1 MSGWQWFWT
10 VVGFILFI
18 IVLIFL
24 YYYAPFEQLFVLVL
38 NGISFSN
45 VIFRVALVVGIVGF
59 CVFHWHAYRLH
70 VSRQHSVDVMVLSSL
85 RGSTFIAVLLSG
97 GATLQSLQILCV
109 YLLGGGD
116 LVDAEVR
123 EAARRGGRAGGADR
137 ALLRDLLA
145 VEGGS
150 FGDPDRLSPAPPR
163 GRRFQASEDRSRA
176 GTDRKLVEHVAGAG
190 GRWSRPAGSNR

>member
-10 VVGFILFI
+10 VVGFVLFI

-45 VIFRVALVVGIVGF
+45 VIFRVALIVGIVGF
-59 CVFHWHAYRLH
+59 CAFHWHAYRLH

-116 LVDAEVR
+116 LVDAEFGKR
-123 EAARRGGRAGGADR
+123 LGAVV
-137 ALLRDLLA
+137 ALVVLTALFCVIFWLLK
-145 VEGGS
+145 VI
-150 FGDPDRLSPAPPR
+150 R
-163 GRRFQASEDRSRA
+163 SETRTA
-176 GTDRKLVEHVAGAG
+176 
-190 GRWSRPAGSNR
+190 

>member
-10 VVGFILFI
+10 VVGFVLFI

-116 LVDAEVR
+116 LVDAEFGKRLGAVVALVVLTALFCLIFWLLKAIR
-123 EAARRGGRAGGADR
+123 SEARTA
-137 ALLRDLLA
+137 
-145 VEGGS
+145 
-150 FGDPDRLSPAPPR
+150 
-163 GRRFQASEDRSRA
+163 
-176 GTDRKLVEHVAGAG
+176 
-190 GRWSRPAGSNR
+190 